1 MNTSDDSE
9 RIDDWASRLID
20 GDIILDDV
28 DADARD
34 AVAERAQQFRVV
46 RETLRRSR
54 GDTPTNT
61 ELVVSRVLSQAA
73 RGRRARVYALGL
85 VAAASVATIVGVA
98 VSSTDRTAPQDI
110 ATMAVGTPV
119 DSAVAVDAK
128 TKLAPSLAPADGQAS
143 ASMESTTSDICP
155 DDRRP
160 TIIPLAYI
168 DNEAV
173 EIHWSAADGVVVYR
187 ISDCSVVLATTP

>member
-1 MNTSDDSE
+1 MNTSGDSE

-46 RETLRRSR
+46 RETLLRSR

-61 ELVVSRVLSQAA
+61 ELVVNRVLSKAA

-85 VAAASVATIVGVA
+85 VAAASVATVVGVA

-119 DSAVAVDAK
+119 DSAGAVDAK

-143 ASMESTTSDICP
+143 ATMESTTSDICP

-168 DNEAV
+168 DDEAV

>member
-1 MNTSDDSE
+1 MNTSEDSE

-46 RETLRRSR
+46 RETLLRSR

-61 ELVVSRVLSQAA
+61 ELVVSRVLSKAA

-85 VAAASVATIVGVA
+85 VAAASVATVVGVA
-98 VSSTDRTAPQDI
+98 VSSTDRTVPQDI
-110 ATMAVGTPV
+110 ATMAAGTPV

-155 DDRRP
+155 DERRP

-168 DNEAV
+168 DDEAV

>member
-1 MNTSDDSE
+1 MNTSEDSE

-34 AVAERAQQFRVV
+34 AVAKRAQQFRVV

-85 VAAASVATIVGVA
+85 VAAASVAAIVGVA

-168 DNEAV
+168 DDEAV

>member
-1 MNTSDDSE
+1 MNTSEDSE

-46 RETLRRSR
+46 RETLLRSR

-61 ELVVSRVLSQAA
+61 ELVVNRVLSKAA

-85 VAAASVATIVGVA
+85 VAAASVATVVGVA

-119 DSAVAVDAK
+119 DSAGAVDAK

-143 ASMESTTSDICP
+143 ATMESTTSDICP

-168 DNEAV
+168 DDEAV

>member
-1 MNTSDDSE
+1 MNTSEDSE

-46 RETLRRSR
+46 REMLRRSR

-61 ELVVSRVLSQAA
+61 ELVVSRVLSKAA

-85 VAAASVATIVGVA
+85 VAAASVATVVGVA

-119 DSAVAVDAK
+119 DSAGAVDAK

-143 ASMESTTSDICP
+143 ATMESTTSDICP

-168 DNEAV
+168 DDEAV

>member
-1 MNTSDDSE
+1 MNTSEDSE

-61 ELVVSRVLSQAA
+61 ELVVSRVLSKAA

-85 VAAASVATIVGVA
+85 VAAASVATVVGVA

-119 DSAVAVDAK
+119 DSAGAVDAK

-143 ASMESTTSDICP
+143 ATMESTTSDICP

-168 DNEAV
+168 DDEAV

>member
-1 MNTSDDSE
+1 MNTSEDSE

-46 RETLRRSR
+46 REMLRRSR

-61 ELVVSRVLSQAA
+61 ELVVSRVLSKAA

-85 VAAASVATIVGVA
+85 VAAASVATVVGVA

-110 ATMAVGTPV
+110 ATMAAGTPV
-119 DSAVAVDAK
+119 DSAGTVDAK
-128 TKLAPSLAPADGQAS
+128 TKLAPSLAPDDGQAS
-143 ASMESTTSDICP
+143 ATMESTTSDICP
-155 DDRRP
+155 DERRP

-168 DNEAV
+168 DDEAV

>member
-1 MNTSDDSE
+1 MNTSEDSE

-61 ELVVSRVLSQAA
+61 ELVVSRVLSKAA

-98 VSSTDRTAPQDI
+98 VSSTDRTVPQDI
-110 ATMAVGTPV
+110 ATMAAGTPV
-119 DSAVAVDAK
+119 DSAGAVDAK

-155 DDRRP
+155 DERRP

-168 DNEAV
+168 DDEAV

-187 ISDCSVVLATTP
+187 ISDCSVVLTTTP